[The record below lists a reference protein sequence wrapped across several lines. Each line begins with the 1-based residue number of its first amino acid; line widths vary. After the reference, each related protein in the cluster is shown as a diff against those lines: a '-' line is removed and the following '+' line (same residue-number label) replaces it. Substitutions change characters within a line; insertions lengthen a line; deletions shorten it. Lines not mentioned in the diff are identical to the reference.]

1 MGNTAA
7 MNLQHRPSNNLPEE
21 TIEQKP
27 VQNEP
32 EMNLNSIL
40 KFQNT
45 AFVLWGEET
54 AENLWYPWPEPV
66 FYKLFLD
73 PEGRNAALS
82 AAKIEIWSRNF
93 FSEEISTIFRAKYVG
108 GRRDKPGNMFLFD
121 LMKSNWEQVAI
132 ENGNMEINI
141 DIVLSHAPLMRTCIT
156 LGMISDF
163 SFRCDRKLILPR
175 WRCRPIKFNN

>member
-7 MNLQHRPSNNLPEE
+7 MNLQQRPSNNLPEE

-27 VQNEP
+27 MIPEP

-82 AAKIEIWSRNF
+82 ACKIEIWSRNF

-132 ENGNMEINI
+132 ENGNMEITIQTSKYCKRIQNNI
-141 DIVLSHAPLMRTCIT
+141 EFIFKSRTEKKIWVK
-156 LGMISDF
+156 G
-163 SFRCDRKLILPR
+163 FRIPNQ
-175 WRCRPIKFNN
+175 I